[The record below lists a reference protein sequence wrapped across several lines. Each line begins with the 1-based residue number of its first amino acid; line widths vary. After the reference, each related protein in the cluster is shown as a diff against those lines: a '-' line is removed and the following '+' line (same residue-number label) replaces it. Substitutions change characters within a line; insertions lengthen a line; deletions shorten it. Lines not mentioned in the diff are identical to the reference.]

1 MNKVLQDPQQVSD
14 MDSVYG
20 DYEKI
25 QKEMEQKL
33 KEWEKLHE
41 DLALLEQELENLN
54 G

>member
-1 MNKVLQDPQQVSD
+1 MNKVLQNPQEISD

-25 QKEMEQKL
+25 QKEIEFKL

-41 DLALLEQELENLN
+41 SLASAEKELESLN